1 MNNPIDR
8 TAHAASADSAA
19 NTPQTSP
26 SLDGVEAQAS
36 APTATKRR
44 RWPLIAGATAIALVA
59 TGAVAYGSAKKT
71 VQLDVD
77 GNITTVSTFAGS
89 VEGFLDEQD
98 VRVTDRDLIAPGADA
113 PLKNGADVVVRY
125 GRQVTVQ
132 TDGAQ
137 SDVWLT
143 ALDADEALDTLAAR
157 GSDVRLVASRSG
169 ADGRAA
175 LSLRLDADGPVHVV
189 ADGQTKTAPDG
200 SIGVNAILDQQG
212 VVLGELDRVSVARTV
227 EPTTDGTTAEASSA
241 DETTTQPAVSL
252 VVQRVAVTE
261 TPTVTPIPFETVTE
275 QDANRFADLA
285 PVVKQEGVEGASTK
299 VENVTTVDG
308 VEESREVV
316 SDGVTSEPVA
326 KIVVQGTKER
336 PKAAPK
342 AAAAPQAAAAAPKAS
357 APAAAPAPA
366 ASSVGGDVWAAL
378 AKCESGGNP
387 ATNTGNG
394 YYGLYQFSASTWRAM
409 GGSGLPSDASAAE
422 QTQRAQALQA
432 RSGWG
437 QWPACARK
445 LGLL

>member
-1 MNNPIDR
+1 MTNPIDR

-19 NTPQTSP
+19 NTPQTPSP
-26 SLDGVEAQAS
+26 LDGVEAQAS

-44 RWPLIAGATAIALVA
+44 RWPLVAGATAVALVA

-77 GNITTVSTFAGS
+77 VNITTVSTFAGS
-89 VEGFLDEQD
+89 IEGLLDEQD
-98 VRVTDRDLIAPGADA
+98 VRVTDRDLIAPAADA

-143 ALDADEALDTLAAR
+143 ALDADEALETLADR

-175 LSLRLDADGPVHVV
+175 LSLRLDADGPVNVV
-189 ADGQTKTAPDG
+189 ADGETRTAPDG

-212 VVLGELDRVSVARTV
+212 VALGELDRVSVART
-227 EPTTDGTTAEASSA
+227 AE
-241 DETTTQPAVSL
+241 ETSDVPAVSL

-299 VENVTTVDG
+299 VETVTTVDG
-308 VEESREVV
+308 VEESRVLV
-316 SDGVTSEPVA
+316 SDGVTAEPVA

-336 PKAAPK
+336 PKAAPAPK
-342 AAAAPQAAAAAPKAS
+342 AAPQAAAAAPKAS
-357 APAAAPAPA
+357 GSAAAPAAP
-366 ASSVGGDVWAAL
+366 STVGGDVWAAL

-394 YYGLYQFSASTWRAM
+394 YYGLYQFSATTWRAM

-437 QWPACARK
+437 QWPGCARK

>member
-19 NTPQTSP
+19 NTPQTPSP
-26 SLDGVEAQAS
+26 LDGVEAQAS

-89 VEGFLDEQD
+89 IEGLLDEQD

-143 ALDADEALDTLAAR
+143 ALDADEALETLADR

-175 LSLRLDADGPVHVV
+175 LSLRLDADGPVAVV
-189 ADGQTKTAPDG
+189 ADGETKTAPDG

-212 VVLGELDRVSVARTV
+212 VALGELDRVSVART
-227 EPTTDGTTAEASSA
+227 AE
-241 DETTTQPAVSL
+241 ETSDVPAVSL
-252 VVQRVAVTE
+252 VVQRVAVSDV
-261 TPTVTPIPFETVTE
+261 PTVTPIPFETVTE
-275 QDANRFADLA
+275 QDANQFADLA

-299 VENVTTVDG
+299 VESVTTVDG
-308 VEESREVV
+308 VEESRELV

-342 AAAAPQAAAAAPKAS
+342 AAAAAPKAAAAAPAPKAS
-357 APAAAPAPA
+357 APAAAAP
-366 ASSVGGDVWAAL
+366 STVGGDVWAAL

-437 QWPACARK
+437 QWPGCARK